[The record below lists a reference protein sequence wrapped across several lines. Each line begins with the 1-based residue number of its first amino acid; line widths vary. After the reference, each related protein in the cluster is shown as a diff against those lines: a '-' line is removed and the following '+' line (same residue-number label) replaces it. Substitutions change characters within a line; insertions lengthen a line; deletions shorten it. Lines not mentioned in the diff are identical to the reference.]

1 MEIINEITVELSIQ
15 SYSVTLV
22 LVLSFFVFFIIMD
35 WSHTAAFDL
44 SGWMDSNNFI
54 ITPQFSLSNL
64 TLFFLNISW
73 YLGQKDIQHTGL
85 LL

>member
-22 LVLSFFVFFIIMD
+22 LSFFVFFIIMD
-35 WSHTAAFDL
+35 RSHTAAFDL
-44 SGWMDSNNFI
+44 SGRMDSNNFI

>member
-22 LVLSFFVFFIIMD
+22 LSFFVFFIIMD
-35 WSHTAAFDL
+35 RSHTAAFDL

-64 TLFFLNISW
+64 TLFFLNISC

>member
-1 MEIINEITVELSIQ
+1 MEIINDITVELSIQ

-22 LVLSFFVFFIIMD
+22 LSFFVFFIIMD
-35 WSHTAAFDL
+35 RSHTAAFDL

>member
-15 SYSVTLV
+15 TYSVTLV
-22 LVLSFFVFFIIMD
+22 RSFFVFFIIMD
-35 WSHTAAFDL
+35 QCHTAAFDL

>member
-35 WSHTAAFDL
+35 RSHTAAFDL
-44 SGWMDSNNFI
+44 SG
-54 ITPQFSLSNL
+54 
-64 TLFFLNISW
+64 
-73 YLGQKDIQHTGL
+73 
-85 LL
+85 